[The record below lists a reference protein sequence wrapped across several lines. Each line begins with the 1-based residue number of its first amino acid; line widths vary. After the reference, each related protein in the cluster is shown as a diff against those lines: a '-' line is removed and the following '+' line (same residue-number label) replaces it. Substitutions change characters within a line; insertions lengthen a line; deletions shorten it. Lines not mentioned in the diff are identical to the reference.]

1 MKERHC
7 FPNTQLL
14 AVGLHPYYASREF
27 TVAVVVV
34 VYIPPAADIL
44 HPAITRRQTW
54 HPDAFSVI
62 LGDFNHV
69 PLCSTLPKVHHSGG
83 CVVGT
88 TEQKRQAFRQKDKE
102 QMRRV
107 QKEVKVRLRE
117 NRRKLE
123 SRLQKNKPNEVW
135 AGMVQ
140 ITSLKAKL
148 QVDTSMIFWVTDYLL
163 DRPQIVW
170 LGT

>member
-1 MKERHC
+1 
-7 FPNTQLL
+7 
-14 AVGLHPYYASREF
+14 
-27 TVAVVVV
+27 
-34 VYIPPAADIL
+34 
-44 HPAITRRQTW
+44 
-54 HPDAFSVI
+54 
-62 LGDFNHV
+62 
-69 PLCSTLPKVHHSGG
+69 
-83 CVVGT
+83 
-88 TEQKRQAFRQKDKE
+88 
-102 QMRRV
+102 MRRV